1 MIAPEK
7 ERYTATDCSQTG
19 YAMSI
24 ADAVVV
30 LSPKVLPPEH
40 PGQLFYCTGGNGSLP
55 NPIGR
60 SAFMVSLSTGEH
72 CRWWR
77 SDVIGILK
85 PELLPDSARLHLS
98 QIRPVGALDLKSHA
112 PEFSGYCFLEDGRYS
127 SGVWLCS
134 PKEVMDY
141 VEMQKPYQH
150 RIMICDRE
158 DFCVYEMV
166 DGQLVYPTQ
175 EVLDAFLSQR
185 KEPEQTGGINMT

>member
-1 MIAPEK
+1 M
-7 ERYTATDCSQTG
+7 
-19 YAMSI
+19 
-24 ADAVVV
+24 
-30 LSPKVLPPEH
+30 
-40 PGQLFYCTGGNGSLP
+40 
-55 NPIGR
+55 
-60 SAFMVSLSTGEH
+60 
-72 CRWWR
+72 
-77 SDVIGILK
+77 IGILK